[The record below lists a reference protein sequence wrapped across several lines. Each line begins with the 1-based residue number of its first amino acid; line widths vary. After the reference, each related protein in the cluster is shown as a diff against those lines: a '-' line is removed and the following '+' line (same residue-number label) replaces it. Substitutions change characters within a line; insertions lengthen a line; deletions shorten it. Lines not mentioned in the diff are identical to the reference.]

1 MGSQLFDREPRFQN
15 VFNHLFPCTP
25 KLDKLPLFKACEGV
39 LSGAYLAYV
48 SIKTTSVTQKKGDLG
63 NFNMCPT

>member
-15 VFNHLFPCTP
+15 IFNPLFPCYP
-25 KLDKLPLFKACEGV
+25 KLDKLHFPKACEGV

>member
-1 MGSQLFDREPRFQN
+1 MKTETTKKTLQ
-15 VFNHLFPCTP
+15 T
-25 KLDKLPLFKACEGV
+25 DKIGGDEAIFVRYAVAE
-39 LSGAYLAYV
+39 SGAYLAYV